1 MSKLSFSHILVYL
14 RKCCSD
20 LIIHSSIFFYAALF
34 TSLQWLPVLLV
45 ASKGAH
51 LGAAMLWPDIIS
63 FTEHRI
69 FTCCTF
75 QKNRKLRVRWWIS
88 LLWSWRAGRN
98 YKWDAARRFSFALLQ
113 LDSTSSS
120 YVWRQNVGNSM
131 FSSTHPQVSLRCFVC
146 LEEKKKSEKNKTR
159 AVMFKIGRTNKLS

>member
-1 MSKLSFSHILVYL
+1 MF
-14 RKCCSD
+14 RSD
-20 LIIHSSIFFYAALF
+20 NTLFYFFLYAALF

-75 QKNRKLRVRWWIS
+75 QKNRKLRVRRWIS

-98 YKWDAARRFSFALLQ
+98 YKWDAAGRFSFALLQ

-131 FSSTHPQVSLRCFVC
+131 FSSTHLTACGAAGNFPSFPAMLFC
-146 LEEKKKSEKNKTR
+146 LFKKNNNNKKSEKNKTR
-159 AVMFKIGRTNKLS
+159 VIMFKIGRTNKLS